1 MIDKKIKI
9 EYYDQNEDFAK
20 YLPKTGVIAKQLI
33 DEYGNNNWF
42 LVKIDEP
49 FEYQLK
55 VSENHQYKL
64 IECKNMLIRSRIK
77 NEDIDL
83 PKGTS
88 VFIMLIPDESKLS
101 NNPIITKDFIHIAWG
116 SAKII

>member
-33 DEYGNNNWF
+33 DEYRNNDWF

-55 VSENHQYKL
+55 IGENYQYKL

-77 NEDIDL
+77 NEDIDS
-83 PKGTS
+83 PNGTS

-101 NNPIITKDFIHIAWG
+101 NNPIKIKDFIHIALG